1 MPYGDRKNV
10 SRWKTNENSMDFHH
24 CDAGAFNNK
33 ELRMIL
39 SQGKLAD
46 CLVDD
51 LLEAIHKYDET
62 LYMATVIGVLE
73 LVKQQLINESVENED
88 DDD

>member
-1 MPYGDRKNV
+1 MVVNV
-10 SRWKTNENSMDFHH
+10 
-24 CDAGAFNNK
+24 
-33 ELRMIL
+33 IL

-46 CLVDD
+46 GLVDD

-73 LVKQQLINESVENED
+73 LVKQQLIHESMESED
-88 DDD
+88 DDE

>member
-1 MPYGDRKNV
+1 
-10 SRWKTNENSMDFHH
+10 
-24 CDAGAFNNK
+24 
-33 ELRMIL
+33 MIL

-46 CLVDD
+46 GLVDE

-73 LVKQQLINESVENED
+73 LVKQQLIQESMEVD
-88 DDD
+88 DDE